1 MRTFILSLAVAFLTS
16 LVNIF
21 TAAAQIYPS
30 RPITM
35 IVPFAPG
42 GPTDFMARLIAEA
55 MRSSLG
61 QAVVI
66 ENVVGA
72 DGSVGTGKVARAAPD
87 GYTLSFGTVVS
98 HVFNGAAYR
107 LEYDVLNDFESIS
120 LIAFQSFLIVGKRE
134 IPADNLKGLIELLK
148 RNPDKLSIGVSVTTS
163 AVGSSP
169 SYAAGVFFQKAT
181 GTRLRLL
188 TYRGV
193 GPALQALLSGQID
206 FLIESVSVLKPHLR
220 NLKPFAIMAKSRS
233 AMVADLPTVDEAGAI
248 GLYAS
253 QWTALWAPK
262 NTSSTIIKNLNGAV
276 VKSLSAVRR
285 RLSDNAGQELPE
297 HDQQSP
303 EALAI
308 FHKAEINKWWP
319 ILKTGD
325 IRAQ

>member
-1 MRTFILSLAVAFLTS
+1 
-16 LVNIF
+16 
-21 TAAAQIYPS
+21 
-30 RPITM
+30 
-35 IVPFAPG
+35 
-42 GPTDFMARLIAEA
+42 
-55 MRSSLG
+55 
-61 QAVVI
+61 
-66 ENVVGA
+66 
-72 DGSVGTGKVARAAPD
+72 
-87 GYTLSFGTVVS
+87 
-98 HVFNGAAYR
+98 
-107 LEYDVLNDFESIS
+107 
-120 LIAFQSFLIVGKRE
+120 
-134 IPADNLKGLIELLK
+134 
-148 RNPDKLSIGVSVTTS
+148 
-163 AVGSSP
+163 VGSSP

>member
-35 IVPFAPG
+35 IVPFGAG
-42 GPTDFMARLIAEA
+42 GPTDLIARLMAEE
-55 MRSSLG
+55 MRPSVG
-61 QAVVI
+61 QAVII

-72 DGSVGTGKVARAAPD
+72 DGSVGTGRAARAAPD
-87 GYTLSFGTVVS
+87 GYTLSFGTIVS
-98 HVFNGAAYR
+98 HVFNGVAYR
-107 LEYDVLNDFESIS
+107 LEYDVLNDFQPIS
-120 LIAFQSFLIVGKRE
+120 LVTFQPFLIVGKRE
-134 IPADNLKGLIELLK
+134 IPAENLKGLIELLK
-148 RNPDKLSIGVSVTTS
+148 RNPDKLSIGVTTVAS
-163 AVGSSP
+163 GVGGSP
-169 SYAAGVFFQKAT
+169 SYAAAMFFQKAT

-188 TYRGV
+188 PYRSSSPGV
-193 GPALQALLSGQID
+193 QALLSGEID
-206 FLIESVSVLKPHLR
+206 FFIESVSVLKRHLK

-262 NTSSTIIKNLNGAV
+262 NTSSTIIKDLNSVV
-276 VKSLSAVRR
+276 VKSLSAVRG
-285 RLSDNAGQELPE
+285 RLSDTGLELPA
-297 HDQQSP
+297 HDQQTP
-303 EALAI
+303 QALAI
-308 FHKAEINKWWP
+308 YHKTEIDKWWP

-325 IRAQ
+325 MRAQ

>member
-35 IVPFAPG
+35 IVPFGPG

-55 MRSSLG
+55 MRPSLG

-72 DGSVGTGKVARAAPD
+72 DGSVGTGKVARAAAD
-87 GYTLSFGTVVS
+87 GYTLGFGTVVS

-107 LEYDVLNDFESIS
+107 LEYDVLNDFEPIS

-134 IPADNLKGLIELLK
+134 IPAENLKGLIELLK
-148 RNPDKLSIGVSVTTS
+148 RNPDKLSIGVSVS
-163 AVGSSP
+163 GSSP
-169 SYAAGVFFQKAT
+169 SYAAGMFFQKAT
-181 GTRLRLL
+181 GTRVRLP
-188 TYRGV
+188 TYRGA
-193 GPALQALLSGQID
+193 GPALQALLSGQTD
-206 FLIESVSVLKPHLR
+206 FLIESVSVLKPHLK

-253 QWTALWAPK
+253 QWTGLWAPK

-285 RLSDNAGQELPE
+285 RLSDDAGQELPE